1 MDKKNRKRLKKIN
14 IDKKVELL
22 NRVYDLLKHNI
33 SEIKNEIIMI
43 HIKILDGLDKDTL
56 HLVKDKLN
64 KLLLNQKT

>member
-43 HIKILDGLDKDTL
+43 HTKILDGLDYIW
-56 HLVKDKLN
+56 
-64 KLLLNQKT
+64 